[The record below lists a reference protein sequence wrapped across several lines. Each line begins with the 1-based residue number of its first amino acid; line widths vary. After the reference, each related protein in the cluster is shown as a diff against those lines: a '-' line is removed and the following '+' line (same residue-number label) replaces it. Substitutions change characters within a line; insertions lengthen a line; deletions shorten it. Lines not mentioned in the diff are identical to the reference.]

1 MDEALPLHSGR
12 ADPIDC
18 PKCGQLGCVIFVSGG
33 LRSRFTYRWR
43 HMHSICYV
51 TKTCDRR
58 QFLKLLLNVPT
69 VLWFN
74 TFTLNHDIS
83 CEK

>member
-33 LRSRFTYRWR
+33 LRSRYPLIFSEPMTC
-43 HMHSICYV
+43 MHNSGQACTARLPAPRPLQV
-51 TKTCDRR
+51 NKVGETLRR
-58 QFLKLLLNVPT
+58 
-69 VLWFN
+69 
-74 TFTLNHDIS
+74 
-83 CEK
+83 